1 MSYTGLKDHSNTMTP
16 QHFIFYIISFFA
28 IVSTSISQVRVEI
41 RELRPIFITIDTAD
55 YPIMRAWLRVS
66 ANGSPYTF
74 SKSELTIIESNFSS
88 KATTVSIPD
97 AQGYQEVSW
106 ITRSEGGNRAE
117 FVVSTN
123 AGTGSTLGRHDR
135 SGISQVRFC
144 DPFSVQI
151 EEFNFGSV
159 PEGYQEYTTLLV
171 KAFGSKKDSRGI
183 ERSTSLDSIT
193 FSHPDFSY
201 RWIGSY
207 VSTNPPPVGLSP
219 AVGYYFDIIFKP
231 SRSGYYKEYA
241 VLHYEGGQ
249 KDYLLLR
256 ANGFEMQEVRS
267 LNILA
272 PDTSIILTP
281 CTPYQV
287 KWKGYRVGAPT
298 YVDWTPDNGK
308 TWDTLGFSMD
318 SVFLWRTPGTI
329 TDSGRL
335 RVRQE
340 LGNFDQKTLLH
351 PALKAPVSKIAWN
364 GVGDALIAGYES
376 GKIAEWNKVDGI
388 LRDTFLLSGISF
400 PVSRSEWLGIGYI
413 SDTSIYGV
421 YRIPSTGQEL
431 LSVFNRGSLNP
442 LLLKT
447 ITGEGEISAVH
458 RIKDEL
464 LLVPKRGKIIRRI
477 SLKDGSESTPF
488 SFPEP
493 ITAFNPGN
501 GIIGSIALLDGT
513 IHILDM
519 SNLQM
524 VTTISNPALPLISQL
539 AVSNDGTYLAA
550 GTMLSE
556 QSLYSV
562 SASEVHVIDIA
573 SKTIVRSLRNSA
585 SEIIGLDFNSTNQFL
600 ATGFAGFPQISV
612 WRVPTNVFLGQLA
625 NHEGFLTD
633 IKYSP
638 DGKALASSART
649 SDNLK
654 VMDFAFPEKDTS
666 IGFIRIEP
674 SKPVIVSADLGDA
687 IMMHPT
693 DTVLTVNLCNGGKG
707 DIFIEYAYFREA
719 THFSLIS
726 QIPNTLR
733 IAPGKCIDI
742 NIRVL
747 ARDNGLLT
755 DSLFFGF
762 CNQEFFMPIRANGIL
777 RSINP
782 IAQGQKLGPACI
794 NETVTKTIELIRN
807 DDPVPVTINRIVTK
821 SPVIKVLTKIADS
834 VLSPGASLFVEVQF
848 APKILG
854 EELIEVLV
862 FHSGLSQYEVPIVLK
877 GYGDGTEI
885 SVPGIIACIPE
896 LQKKTITLQ
905 NASLNEVRLDSA
917 FISGNAFVLSTPLPL
932 IMPPKSQRDIEIT
945 FSGSLPDSG
954 EIIACSFYPCAS
966 AKVIRIVPYSATAT
980 LRMPSVKADPRGRAV
995 LPVSINL
1002 TEKYSYIGKQEAL
1015 FEFRSKA
1022 GLFLP
1027 DSISSSFGTIQIL
1040 SRDVIGDERITKL
1053 RFEGTIP
1060 KSGTLCTISGF
1071 AGISNVHSTKLMFN
1085 DMMDFFSRT
1094 VSINYVS
1101 GSLELTNIC
1110 AELFLQES
1118 KGLSV
1123 RTIYP
1128 QPANDNVTID
1138 IEATETQNLTILL
1151 ADHMGKELAIM
1162 KYPIFVGAQ
1171 SLDLKLP
1178 NDLQSGVYSVTLSSE
1193 MKGIVFTKLIH
1204 VIR

>member
-1 MSYTGLKDHSNTMTP
+1 MTP
-16 QHFIFYIISFFA
+16 QYFIFSIISFFA
-28 IVSTSISQVRVEI
+28 IITTSYSQVRVEI
-41 RELRPIFITIDTAD
+41 RELRPNFITIDTAD
-55 YPIMRAWLRVS
+55 YPVLRAMLRTT
-66 ANGSPYTF
+66 ANGAPYTF
-74 SKSELTIIESNFSS
+74 SSSELTIIESNFST
-88 KATTVSIPD
+88 KATSVSAQD
-97 AQGYQEVSW
+97 AQGYQEVTW

-135 SGISQVRFC
+135 GGISQVRFC

-159 PEGYQEYTTLLV
+159 PEGFQEYTTLLV
-171 KAFGSKKDSRGI
+171 KAFGSKKNSRGI
-183 ERSTSLDSIT
+183 EVSTNLDSIT

-256 ANGFEMQEVRS
+256 ANGFEMKETRS
-267 LNILA
+267 LLLVE

-298 YVDWTPDNGK
+298 YIDWTPDNGK

-335 RVRQE
+335 RIRQE

-364 GVGDALIAGYES
+364 AIGDALIAGYES
-376 GKIAEWNKVDGI
+376 GKIAEWSKVDGT
-388 LRDTFLLSGISF
+388 LKDTFLISGIAF
-400 PVSRSEWLGIGYI
+400 PVSRSEWLGIGYL
-413 SDTSIYGV
+413 SDSSIYGV

-442 LLLKT
+442 ILLKT
-447 ITGEGEISAVH
+447 ITGDGEIAAVY
-458 RIKDEL
+458 RAQGEL
-464 LLVPKRGKIIRRI
+464 LLVPKRGKILRRI
-477 SLKDGSESTPF
+477 SLTDGSERAPIN
-488 SFPEP
+488 FPEP

-501 GIIGSIALLDGT
+501 GKSGSIALLDGS
-513 IHILDM
+513 IHVLDM
-519 SNLQM
+519 NTFNIM
-524 VTTISNPALPLISQL
+524 TTMSNPALPLISQL
-539 AVSNDGTYLAA
+539 TVSNDGTYLAA

-562 SASEVHVIDIA
+562 STSEVHVFDIA
-573 SKTIVRSLRNSA
+573 TKTIVRSLRNSA
-585 SEIIGLDFNSTNQFL
+585 SDVIGLDFNATNQFL

-638 DGKALASSART
+638 DGKSLASSART

-674 SKPVIVSADLGDA
+674 SKPIIVSADMGDA

-693 DTVLTVNLCNGGKG
+693 DSILTVNLCNGGNG
-707 DIFIEYAYFREA
+707 DIFIDYAYFREA

-742 NIRVL
+742 SIRVL

-762 CNQEFFMPIRANGIL
+762 CNQEFFMPIRANGVL
-777 RSINP
+777 RSITP

-794 NETVTKTIELIRN
+794 NETVTKTLELIRN
-807 DDPVPVTINRIVTK
+807 DDPVPVTINRISTK
-821 SPVIKVLTKIADS
+821 SPAIKIVTKITDS
-834 VLSPGASLFVEVQF
+834 ILKPGASLFIEVQF
-848 APKILG
+848 SPKQLG

-862 FHSGLSQYEVPIVLK
+862 FHSGLTQYEIPIVLK
-877 GYGDGTEI
+877 GFGDGTDI

-896 LQKKTITLQ
+896 LKKKTITLQ
-905 NASLNEVRLDSA
+905 NASLNEVRLDSV
-917 FISGNAFVLSTPLPL
+917 FITGNAFQLTSSLPL
-932 IMPPKSQRDIEIT
+932 ILPPKSQREIEIT

-966 AKVIRIVPYSATAT
+966 AKVIRIVPYTATAI
-980 LRMPSVKADPRGRAV
+980 LRMPNVKVDPRGRAT
-995 LPVSINL
+995 LPVTINL
-1002 TEKYSYIGKQEAL
+1002 TEKYPYIGKQEAL

-1022 GLFLP
+1022 GLLLP
-1027 DSISSSFGTIQIL
+1027 DSVSTSFGTMQIL
-1040 SRDVIGDERITKL
+1040 SRDIVGDERITKL
-1053 RFEGTIP
+1053 RFEGTLP
-1060 KSGTLCTISGF
+1060 KSGTICTISGF
-1071 AGISNVHSTKLMFN
+1071 AGISDVHSTQLRFN
-1085 DMMDFFSRT
+1085 DTVNFFSRN
-1094 VSINYVS
+1094 VSMSYVP
-1101 GSLELTNIC
+1101 GTLELTNIC
-1110 AELFLQES
+1110 ADLYFQNS
-1118 KGLSV
+1118 AGLIV
-1123 RTIYP
+1123 QTIYP
-1128 QPANDNVTID
+1128 QPAKDNITCSID
-1138 IEATETQNLTILL
+1138 ATEAMSLNIILS
-1151 ADHMGKELAIM
+1151 DQMGRELSTV

-1171 SLDLKLP
+1171 TIDISLP
-1178 NDLQSGVYSVTLSSE
+1178 RDLQSGIYTVTFRSDE
-1193 MKGIVFTKLIH
+1193 KGIVNSKLIH
-1204 VIR
+1204 VIH

>member
-1 MSYTGLKDHSNTMTP
+1 MTP
-16 QHFIFYIISFFA
+16 QLFIFSIISFFA
-28 IVSTSISQVRVEI
+28 IVTTTFSQVRVEI
-41 RELRPIFITIDTAD
+41 RELRPNFITIDTAD
-55 YPIMRAWLRVS
+55 YPVLRALLRTS
-66 ANGSPYTF
+66 ANGTPYTF
-74 SKSELTIIESNFSS
+74 SSSELTIIESNLST
-88 KATTVSIPD
+88 KATSVSAPD
-97 AQGYQEVSW
+97 AQGYQEVTW

-135 SGISQVRFC
+135 DGISQVRFC

-159 PEGYQEYTTLLV
+159 AEGYQEYTTLLV
-171 KAFGSKKDSRGI
+171 KAIGSKKNSRGI
-183 ERSTSLDSIT
+183 EVSTNLDSIT

-256 ANGFEMQEVRS
+256 ANGFEMKETRS
-267 LNILA
+267 LQLVA

-318 SVFLWRTPGTI
+318 SVLLWITPGTI

-335 RVRQE
+335 RIRQE

-351 PALKAPVSKIAWN
+351 PALKAPVSKISWN
-364 GVGDALIAGYES
+364 AIGDALIAGYES
-376 GKIAEWNKVDGI
+376 GKIAEWSKVDGT
-388 LRDTFLLSGISF
+388 LRDTFLIPGIAF
-400 PVSRSEWLGIGYI
+400 PVSRSEWLGIGYL
-413 SDTSIYGV
+413 SDSSIYGV

-442 LLLKT
+442 ILLKT

-464 LLVPKRGKIIRRI
+464 FVIPKRGKTLRRI
-477 SLKDGSESTPF
+477 SLKDGSESTPY

-501 GIIGSIALLDGT
+501 GITGSIALLDGS
-513 IHILDM
+513 IHVLDM
-519 SNLQM
+519 STVQM
-524 VTTISNPALPLISQL
+524 IAKISNPALPLISQL
-539 AVSNDGTYLAA
+539 AVSNDGAYLAA

-573 SKTIVRSLRNSA
+573 TKTIVRSLRNSA
-585 SEIIGLDFNSTNQFL
+585 SDVIALDFNSTNQFL

-612 WRVPTNVFLGQLA
+612 WRIPTNVFLGQLA

-638 DGKALASSART
+638 DGKSLASSART

-693 DTVLTVNLCNGGKG
+693 DSILTVNLCNGGNG
-707 DIFIEYAYFREA
+707 DIFIDYAYFRDA

-742 NIRVL
+742 SIRVL

-762 CNQEFFMPIRANGIL
+762 CNQEFFMPIRANGVL
-777 RSINP
+777 RSITP

-794 NETVTKTIELIRN
+794 NETVVKTIELIRN
-807 DDPVPVTINRIVTK
+807 DDPVPVTINRISTK
-821 SPVIKVLTKIADS
+821 SPAIKILTKITDS
-834 VLSPGASLFVEVQF
+834 ILKPGASLFVEVQF
-848 APKILG
+848 SPKQLG
-854 EELIEVLV
+854 EEIIEVLV
-862 FHSGLSQYEVPIVLK
+862 FHSGLTQYEIPIVLK
-877 GYGDGTEI
+877 GYGDGTDI

-896 LQKKTITLQ
+896 LKKKTITLQ
-905 NASLNEVRLDSA
+905 NASMNEVRLDSV
-917 FISGNAFVLSTPLPL
+917 FITGNAFQLTTSLPL
-932 IMPPKSQRDIEIT
+932 IFPPKSQRDIEIT
-945 FSGSLPDSG
+945 FTGSLPDSG

-980 LRMPSVKADPRGRAV
+980 VRLPQVKADPRGKV
-995 LPVSINL
+995 SLPMSINL
-1002 TEKYSYIGKQEAL
+1002 TEKYPYIGSQEAFL
-1015 FEFRSKA
+1015 EFRSKA

-1027 DSISSSFGTIQIL
+1027 DSISSAFGAVQIL
-1040 SRDVIGDERITKL
+1040 SRDIIGDERITKI
-1053 RFEGTIP
+1053 RFDGTIP
-1060 KSGTLCTISGF
+1060 KSGIFCTVSGF
-1071 AGISNVHSTKLMFN
+1071 VGIGDLHTTQFVFN
-1085 DMMDFFSRT
+1085 DTQVFFSRS
-1094 VSINYVS
+1094 VSVNYVP
-1101 GSLELTNIC
+1101 GSLELINIC
-1110 AELFLQES
+1110 ADLFLQKS
-1118 KGLSV
+1118 GGLTITS
-1123 RTIYP
+1123 IYP
-1128 QPANDNVTID
+1128 QPANDNVSLNIQSKETMD
-1138 IEATETQNLTILL
+1138 ISIVF
-1151 ADHMGKELAIM
+1151 ADQMGKELAIM
-1162 KYPIFVGAQ
+1162 KYPIFAGEQ
-1171 SLDLKLP
+1171 SLNMQLP
-1178 NDLQSGVYSVTLSSE
+1178 HELQSGVYIVKVSSDT
-1193 MKGIVFTKLIH
+1193 KGLLTTKLIH